1 MPGMVQPE
9 RELEWDAE
17 GRLVK
22 ARVRS
27 VLDGKWYEMDTDP
40 TLPGFAS
47 QAITRAQ
54 WDAWQ
59 GGQNITS
66 AMPQLGAGEREFLM
80 SGITPEAWEREFAEE
95 DH

>member
-1 MPGMVQPE
+1 MPGMIQPE

-27 VLDGKWYEMDTDP
+27 VLDGRWYEMFMEP
-40 TLPGFAS
+40 TLPDLH

-59 GGQNITS
+59 GGLNVTL
-66 AMPQLGAGEREFLM
+66 AMPQLGAGDREFLM
-80 SGITPEAWEREFAEE
+80 SGITPEVWEREFGGE
-95 DH
+95 DD

>member
-1 MPGMVQPE
+1 MPGMIQPE

-17 GRLVK
+17 GRLIK

-40 TLPGFAS
+40 TAPEFAA

-59 GGQNITS
+59 EGLSITL
-66 AMPQLGAGEREFLM
+66 AFPQLNLGEREFLM
-80 SGITPEAWEREFAEE
+80 SGITPEEWDREFAEE
-95 DH
+95 ED